1 MPRKSIEG
9 GSLRRNSRRPSP
21 GEAESAGQ
29 KGRGQ
34 VSKLQ
39 RVWPA
44 LALTG
49 FLVTMLAGMPA
60 ASSAEEPKPVSV
72 VVFPGGFNWPIWVAQ
87 EKGFFAEHG
96 ISVALTP
103 TLGSAMQ
110 LVGMIDGKWDIA
122 MTALDNVVAY
132 AVGQGEIPVGRQP
145 DLFAFMGADNGFLS
159 IVAVPEVKRIAALKE
174 RTVTVDALTTGYA
187 FVLFDLL
194 QRGGLNPGAYKVE
207 IVGGVLQRWQDLHEK
222 KHDATLLLTPFEV
235 VAKAEGFTELT
246 RAIDVYRRYQGLV
259 GAARRSW
266 AKANRQKVVAYIR
279 GYAAGVDWLYDRE
292 NREEAIAILRKNLP
306 QMSPEVAAE
315 SYKVLLDPR
324 TGFTRK
330 LKFDVEGARKVL
342 ELRSEYGKPPIALK
356 DPMRFYDA
364 SYYDEAMRKGP

>member
-1 MPRKSIEG
+1 M
-9 GSLRRNSRRPSP
+9 
-21 GEAESAGQ
+21 A
-29 KGRGQ
+29 
-34 VSKLQ
+34 KLP
-39 RVWPA
+39 RVWRMPA
-44 LALTG
+44 LACTLLT
-49 FLVTMLAGMPA
+49 LLAGMPTT
-60 ASSAEEPKPVSV
+60 SIAEEPKPVSV
-72 VVFPGGFNWPIWVAQ
+72 IVFPGGFNWPIWVAQ

-145 DLFAFMGADNGFLS
+145 DLFAFMGGDNGFLS
-159 IVAVPEVKRIAALKE
+159 IVTVPEVKRIAELKG

-194 QRGGLNPGAYKVE
+194 KRGGLDPRDYKVD

-222 KHDATLLLTPFEV
+222 KHDGTLLLTPFEV
-235 VAKAEGFTELT
+235 VAKAEGFNELT
-246 RAIDVYRRYQGLV
+246 RAIDVYHRYQGLV

-266 AKANRQKVVAYIR
+266 AKANREKVVAYIR
-279 GYAAGVDWLYDRE
+279 GFSAGVDWLYDSN

-306 QMSPEVAAE
+306 QMPPAVAAE

-330 LKFDVEGARKVL
+330 AKFDLEGAKKVL
-342 ELRSEYGKPPIALK
+342 ELRSEYGKPHIALD
-356 DPMRFYDA
+356 DPRHFYDA
-364 SYYDEAMRKGP
+364 SYYNEAMRKGP